1 MTKGFNS
8 KIGCRNKRD
17 KNDKNVSRVKD
28 ISKCRA
34 SEKYLKK
41 YGYQCKNKG
50 GKVKITLTVNPTVQ
64 LSNDVKL
71 KDDLRKEDP
80 VPVGPL
86 FGPPITWESDEK
98 YPLINPL
105 RVGDEIKVWGSF
117 EDEITDRFSIN
128 IMGPEDP
135 LQDDY
140 FLVHVSFRPAGFY
153 PLVINNK
160 SPRYPYWG
168 LEVHPKIGSQFFK
181 KQKTFDFTI
190 KVLENEYKL
199 SLNGREL
206 SERFPQRD
214 DIADAKYLMLSG
226 SAAVQLSNDVI
237 DDIRKEDPVPDMLNV
252 GSPFGPP
259 ITWESVEKYP
269 LINPLRVGD
278 EIKVWGSF
286 EDETTDKFS
295 INIMGPE
302 DPLQDDYVLV
312 HVEFRPVGFYPIVI
326 NNKSPRYPNWGPEVN
341 PVLLRH
347 FFEKQTTFDFKIEVL
362 ENEYKLSLNGREL
375 SERFP
380 QRDDIADAGYLMLV
394 GSAATNGIQW
404 GTIELTAAMP

>member
-1 MTKGFNS
+1 VNKGFNS

-17 KNDKNVSRVKD
+17 KNKKNVSRVKD

-34 SEKYLKK
+34 SERYLKK
-41 YGYQCKNKG
+41 YGYQCENKE
-50 GKVKITLTVNPTVQ
+50 GKVKIVTLTVNPTVQ
-64 LSNDVKL
+64 LSNDI

-80 VPVGPL
+80 VPDMLNVGPL
-86 FGPPITWESDEK
+86 FGPAITWESDEK
-98 YPLINPL
+98 YPLLNPL

-160 SPRYPYWG
+160 SPLYPYWG

-214 DIADAKYLMLSG
+214 DIADA
-226 SAAVQLSNDVI
+226 
-237 DDIRKEDPVPDMLNV
+237 
-252 GSPFGPP
+252 
-259 ITWESVEKYP
+259 
-269 LINPLRVGD
+269 
-278 EIKVWGSF
+278 
-286 EDETTDKFS
+286 
-295 INIMGPE
+295 
-302 DPLQDDYVLV
+302 
-312 HVEFRPVGFYPIVI
+312 
-326 NNKSPRYPNWGPEVN
+326 
-341 PVLLRH
+341 
-347 FFEKQTTFDFKIEVL
+347 
-362 ENEYKLSLNGREL
+362 
-375 SERFP
+375 
-380 QRDDIADAGYLMLV
+380 GYLMLV

-404 GTIELTAAMP
+404 GTIELTAAMR

>member
-1 MTKGFNS
+1 MYKTFLVLFLAFTVLYSTTASRCDKSRLRKQKSRYRKCVNKGFNS

-17 KNDKNVSRVKD
+17 KNDKNVSRVKN
-28 ISKCRA
+28 ISSCRT
-34 SEKYLKK
+34 SERYLKK

-64 LSNDVKL
+64 LSNDVK
-71 KDDLRKEDP
+71 DDL
-80 VPVGPL
+80 
-86 FGPPITWESDEK
+86 
-98 YPLINPL
+98 
-105 RVGDEIKVWGSF
+105 
-117 EDEITDRFSIN
+117 
-128 IMGPEDP
+128 
-135 LQDDY
+135 
-140 FLVHVSFRPAGFY
+140 
-153 PLVINNK
+153 
-160 SPRYPYWG
+160 
-168 LEVHPKIGSQFFK
+168 
-181 KQKTFDFTI
+181 
-190 KVLENEYKL
+190 
-199 SLNGREL
+199 
-206 SERFPQRD
+206 
-214 DIADAKYLMLSG
+214 
-226 SAAVQLSNDVI
+226 
-237 DDIRKEDPVPDMLNV
+237 RKEDPVPDMLNV
-252 GSPFGPP
+252 GPPFGPP
-259 ITWESVEKYP
+259 ITWDSVEKYP

-380 QRDDIADAGYLMLV
+380 QRDDIADAKYLMLS

-404 GTIELTAAMP
+404 GTIQLTAAMR